1 MHGSQYEPEIC
12 GGQDKGWRPRRA
24 HAVPCGGGAGGTAVT
39 QQLCIAL
46 QRHVQL
52 CISVGGI
59 VRFVRIVRFVMPG
72 LARRRGG
79 APEEQGWRPR
89 GCRRLNTQDTTPGQH
104 TQVSPHRPAHHTHP
118 LPFSWLKAWLAC
130 VPDPFPASPWT
141 GRARSL
147 RWRMMRV
154 LLWRGAVVLKAQAS
168 DRWRH
173 LRRRR
178 PKPRRSSAPQPC
190 AVSIACLAP
199 MLLRLLYHRSLWR
212 NTC

>member
-1 MHGSQYEPEIC
+1 MLSSMVCIRVGVISDV
-12 GGQDKGWRPRRA
+12 GQPVINTFTRPA
-24 HAVPCGGGAGGTAVT
+24 
-39 QQLCIAL
+39 LC
-46 QRHVQL
+46 
-52 CISVGGI
+52 
-59 VRFVRIVRFVMPG
+59 
-72 LARRRGG
+72 
-79 APEEQGWRPR
+79 
-89 GCRRLNTQDTTPGQH
+89 

-118 LPFSWLKAWLAC
+118 LPFSWLKGWLAC

-190 AVSIACLAP
+190 AVNIVCLVP
-199 MLLRLLYHRSLWR
+199 MLSPLLCHLSWWRS
-212 NTC
+212 TCGTVEDVRSMEVAAMSFCKQS